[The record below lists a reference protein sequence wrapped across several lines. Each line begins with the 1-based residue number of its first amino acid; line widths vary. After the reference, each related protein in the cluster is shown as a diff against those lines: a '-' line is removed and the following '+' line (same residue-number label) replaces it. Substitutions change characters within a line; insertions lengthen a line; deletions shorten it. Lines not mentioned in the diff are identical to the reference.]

1 MASADRRCFFYGHE
15 IQKVAEAKSEK
26 EKITELDVIK
36 INEQAKEL
44 VKQRLGEVDNL
55 WKAARAA
62 CLIEINLELELAG
75 EDIVDAINTP
85 DEQLHLLFP
94 ALTPTDCLR
103 LKKLLTEKRAQF
115 EQQLKDNDG
124 VAIVPMSYC
133 GNGIHIKD
141 GWILTDARLC
151 GTAIQAH
158 NATFTFLGEGEAGSS
173 KKKALIFEPADRFV
187 FNLRVKE
194 QEIKNLDHRQPSMAF
209 VKLGVQVTNDR
220 GVDDF
225 LDWELIEQQIV
236 VDNKI
241 PAFDFPQSNDL
252 DKDAKKYSILQ
263 LVPPGVRGATPTPP
277 SIVTSVVD
285 PSHIKVMFPE
295 LGPCEMFEIEEMR
308 RYLPQSG
315 GVVFATDAK
324 SFKLTGF
331 IFTDYADPLKHPQDN
346 FTKFNQILPFPRELS
361 HIFENAKNFM
371 LNRTGETLTEGTSLQ
386 YNYRALAEFTKSQ
399 MVASLSGTYNINFE
413 HPKLEEGFTSTTC
426 VDTLSF
432 FAQEAAGIDPSI
444 LNQPP
449 PQ

>member
-1 MASADRRCFFYGHE
+1 MASADRRCFYYGHE
-15 IQKVAEAKSEK
+15 IQKVAEAKSEA
-26 EKITELDVIK
+26 EKKTELDKIK
-36 INEQAKEL
+36 INEQAKEHT
-44 VKQRLGEVDNL
+44 KERLGEIDSL
-55 WKAARAA
+55 WDAARAA
-62 CLIEINLELELAG
+62 CLIEINLELELTG

-94 ALTPTDCLR
+94 ALTPTDCLH
-103 LKKLLTEKRAQF
+103 LKKTLTDKRPQF

-124 VAIVPMSYC
+124 IAVVPISYC
-133 GNGIHIKD
+133 GNGIHIKE
-141 GWILTDARLC
+141 GWVLTDARLC
-151 GTAIQAH
+151 GKAIQAH
-158 NATFTFLGEGEAGSS
+158 NATFTFLGAGKEGSS
-173 KKKALIFEPADRFV
+173 KKNALVFQPADRFV

-194 QEIKNLDHRQPSMAF
+194 QEIRNLEHRQPAMAF
-209 VKLGVQVTNDR
+209 VKLGVQVTDDR

-225 LDWELIEQQIV
+225 LDWELAEQQVI

-241 PAFDFPQSNDL
+241 PCFEVPQSNDL
-252 DKDAKKYSILQ
+252 DKDAKRYSILQ

-277 SIVTSVVD
+277 SIVTSIVN
-285 PSHIKVMFPE
+285 PAHIKVKFPQI
-295 LGPCEMFEIEEMR
+295 GSCIMYEIDDMR

-315 GVVFATDAK
+315 GIVFATEEKTFHLA
-324 SFKLTGF
+324 GF
-331 IFTDYADPLKHPQDN
+331 IFTDYADPLKHPQDS
-346 FTKFNQILPFPRELS
+346 FTTFNQILPFPHELK
-361 HIFENAKNFM
+361 HIFENAKSFM

-413 HPKLEEGFTSTTC
+413 HPLLDEGFTSTTC

-449 PQ
+449 PE